1 MIEVSK
7 GIHWPM
13 VRIDDGSYY
22 FIKQETEASL
32 EREIESRIA
41 KCEIS
46 MRSTVSF
53 VGILSFRVG
62 YDKVLMVQNKIGFG
76 AQFTL
81 FWLH

>member
-13 VRIDDGSYY
+13 VRIDVVHTLSN
-22 FIKQETEASL
+22 KRLKLLS
-32 EREIESRIA
+32 REIESRIA